1 MKIQNINA
9 AQIEHFPRN
18 EIEISQNTDIEL
30 EFRRSLT
37 NETEAVYMRRIEGL
51 MADITRQGEVVAK
64 RADMGELQKYRAM
77 VTSLINE
84 TVSNGFAFKKSG
96 GMNSRGRSKVFAMI
110 QQVNEK
116 LDNMTKKILEEQK
129 DNLDLLNDVDDIR
142 GLLVDMYM

>member
-84 TVSNGFAFKKSG
+84 TVSNGFAFKKFG

>member
-1 MKIQNINA
+1 
-9 AQIEHFPRN
+9 
-18 EIEISQNTDIEL
+18 
-30 EFRRSLT
+30 
-37 NETEAVYMRRIEGL
+37 MRRIEGL

>member
-18 EIEISQNTDIEL
+18 EIKISQNTDIEL